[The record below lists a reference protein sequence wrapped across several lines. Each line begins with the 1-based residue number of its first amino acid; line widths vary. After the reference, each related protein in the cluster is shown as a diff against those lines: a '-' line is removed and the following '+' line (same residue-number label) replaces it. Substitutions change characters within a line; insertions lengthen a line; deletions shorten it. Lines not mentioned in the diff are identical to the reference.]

1 MAAKTTY
8 FWIGEM
14 DVIEEPAFHRS
25 QPVLRFTIPE
35 IIVYAVMVIGFLGDQ
50 LTTRIA
56 MNMPWIVEANPLV
69 AGLMTRGLWLPLDI
83 SLLALSISAHLTL
96 QMAFKARRSWVTLSL
111 PLIYGLVKLSTA
123 MWNMLLIFG

>member
-8 FWIGEM
+8 FWCGGM
-14 DVIEEPAFHRS
+14 DVMKEPAFRKL

-35 IIVYAVMVIGFLGDQ
+35 IIVYAIMVIGFLGDQ

-56 MNMPWIVEANPLV
+56 MNLPWIVEANPLV

-96 QMAFKARRSWVTLSL
+96 QLAFKARSWVTLSL
-111 PLIYGLVKLSTA
+111 PLVYGLVNFSTA
-123 MWNMLLIFG
+123 VWNILLIFG

>member
-1 MAAKTTY
+1 
-8 FWIGEM
+8 M
-14 DVIEEPAFHRS
+14 DVIEEPAFHRL

-35 IIVYAVMVIGFLGDQ
+35 IIVYVIMVIGFLGDQ

-56 MNMPWIVEANPLV
+56 MNLPWIVEANPLV

-96 QMAFKARRSWVTLSL
+96 QLAFKARSSWVTLSL
-111 PLIYGLVKLSTA
+111 PLVYGLVKFSA
-123 MWNMLLIFG
+123 AVWNILLIFG

>member
-1 MAAKTTY
+1 
-8 FWIGEM
+8 M
-14 DVIEEPAFHRS
+14 DVIEEPAFHRL

-69 AGLMTRGLWLPLDI
+69 VGLMTRGLWLPLDI

-96 QMAFKARRSWVTLSL
+96 QLTFKARRSWVTLSL
-111 PLIYGLVKLSTA
+111 PLVYGLVKFSTA
-123 MWNMLLIFG
+123 VWNILLIFG